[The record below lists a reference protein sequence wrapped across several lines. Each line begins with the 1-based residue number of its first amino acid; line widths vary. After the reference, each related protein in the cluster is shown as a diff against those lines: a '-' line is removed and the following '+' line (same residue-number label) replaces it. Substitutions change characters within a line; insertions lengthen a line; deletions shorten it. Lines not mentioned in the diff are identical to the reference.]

1 MSLLFADYGEGI
13 GNAVAVIRNN
23 AATAGL
29 DAAVPTAP
37 GWTVRDLVRHA
48 GVKLRWAS
56 AALGG
61 GDGSEDEAAALADVG
76 EYPDLL
82 DWLDEVAVDTLNDL
96 VSTPAGS
103 EAFFFLEHA
112 LESRREA
119 WAQFCAHE
127 LTVHGIDAMAARLGA
142 VPRASALWFTSQQAM
157 DGLDQLLRG
166 FVPRWE
172 SVFRSMPVE
181 RSMAVL
187 PTDAADA
194 VRAAARVSDA
204 DIAELRG
211 GWTVHVGPTG
221 ARCVLGAD
229 EHADAV
235 VIGGAKAVFAALWNR
250 GEEIEVH
257 GDGRVVAEFGDRLR
271 IA

>member
-23 AATAGL
+23 AASAGL
-29 DAAVPTAP
+29 DAAVPTTP

-48 GVKLRWAS
+48 GATLRWAS

-61 GDGSEDEAAALADVG
+61 GDGSRNEAAALADVG
-76 EYPDLL
+76 QYPDLL
-82 DWLDEVAVDTLNDL
+82 DWLDEAAVGTLNDL
-96 VSTPAGS
+96 VSTPAES
-103 EAFFFLEHA
+103 EAFFFLGHA
-112 LESRREA
+112 PKSRREA
-119 WAQFCAHE
+119 WAQFLAHE
-127 LTVHGIDAMAARLGA
+127 LTVHGIDAMSARLGGA
-142 VPRASALWFTSQQAM
+142 PRASSLWFTSQQAM

-172 SVFRSMPVE
+172 SVFRSMPGE

-194 VRAAARVSDA
+194 TRAAAEVSDA
-204 DIAELRG
+204 DIAELQG
-211 GWTVHVGPTG
+211 GWTAYVGPAG
-221 ARCVLGAD
+221 ARCVLRAD

-235 VIGGAKAVFAALWNR
+235 VTGGAKAVFTALWNR

-257 GDGRVVAEFGDRLR
+257 GDEGVVTQFRDRLR